1 MSNEPISE
9 TLGAST
15 AIVATPTTPSKGL
28 ALEGTRKTQTIR
40 VNDLQYSVDIPET
53 KDTPATTRAI
63 LRDVN
68 LTIPPSSL
76 TAVMGST
83 GAGKTT
89 MLNMLANRISPTSGT
104 IKLNGRDYATQGNSV
119 QQHLGYVMQDDKLS
133 ATDTVRESLM
143 FGARLLLPESTSVSE
158 CEARVQ
164 DIIDELGLQAVADQ
178 LIGAP
183 AAGGRGISGGERKRV
198 AIGLVLI
205 PDPDI
210 LLLDEP
216 TTGLDS
222 FTAESVTATLREL
235 AHAGRTV
242 ICTVHQPSSELF
254 KTFTDLLLMATGR
267 IVYFGK
273 AEDSMSYFDKKDYAV
288 PQYTNPPDYYM
299 KLLRT
304 GLTTEEKGS
313 LRNVQQG
320 HEVSERLAD
329 LWVEHSAAN
338 RSPTLLPAEEVED
351 DVEVENSYAVG
362 FGRQFRALMMR
373 NTNAISRNERLFKSR
388 VISSLMLGC
397 ITGVVF
403 FRQDDEPAGVRAKQ
417 GAIFYMLVNLA
428 MVSLHSVTHTF
439 ALELSLVM
447 REQQANMY
455 SISAYYWSKTVIE
468 IPFMVLFSGLYAT
481 SLYFIVGLRETAEA
495 FFSFLLMVVLLAFVG
510 QSFGMLISAA
520 APSLEMALVL
530 GPLVF
535 LPMSLASGFLTT
547 EMPVWLIWLEKVS
560 FVKWAFEGAV
570 YAELNGKTL
579 DCPENLTVPC
589 LATGDLVL
597 EDIDISDASV
607 WRSGVILISYYVIL
621 RILTWLVL
629 LKRVKAAGGVQQ

>member
-9 TLGAST
+9 TLGGST
-15 AIVATPTTPSKGL
+15 AIVMTPTTPSKGL
-28 ALEGTRKTQTIR
+28 ALEGTHKTQTIR
-40 VNDLQYSVDIPET
+40 VNDLQYSVEIPET
-53 KDTPATTRAI
+53 NGIPSYTREI

-68 LTIPPSSL
+68 LTIPSSSL

-119 QQHLGYVMQDDKLS
+119 QQRLGYVMQDDKLNP
-133 ATDTVRESLM
+133 TDTVREALM

-164 DIIDELGLQAVADQ
+164 DIIDELGLQEVADQ

-254 KTFTDLLLMATGR
+254 KTFTDLLLMSAGR

-273 AEDSMSYFDKKDYAV
+273 AEDSMSYFDKNEYAV

-320 HEVSERLAD
+320 HEVSERLAE

-338 RSPTLLPAEEVED
+338 RSPTLLPDEEVEED
-351 DVEVENSYAVG
+351 VDVESAYAVG
-362 FGRQFRALMMR
+362 FTRQFRELMLR
-373 NTNAISRNERLFKSR
+373 STNAIFRNPRLFKSR
-388 VISSLMLGC
+388 IISSILLGL
-397 ITGVVF
+397 IVGIIF

-417 GAIFYMLVNLA
+417 GAIFFMFVNLA
-428 MVSLHSVTHTF
+428 MTSLHAVTHTF

-447 REQQANMY
+447 REAQANMY
-455 SISAYYWSKTVIE
+455 SISAYYWSKTLIE
-468 IPFMVLFSGLYAT
+468 IPFMILFPLIYAT
-481 SLYFIVGLRETAEA
+481 TLYFLVGLRETADGY
-495 FFSFLLMVVLLAFVG
+495 FSVMLMVVLLGFVG

-547 EMPVWLIWLEKVS
+547 TMPVWLIWLEKVS
-560 FVKWAFEGAV
+560 FVKWAFEGAM
-570 YAELNGKTL
+570 YAEFNGRTL
-579 DCPENLTVPC
+579 DCPENLTEPC
-589 LATGDLVL
+589 LGTGDLIL
-597 EDIDISDASV
+597 DDLDISGASV
-607 WRSGVILISYYVIL
+607 WRSGVILISYYAIL

-629 LKRVKAAGGVQQ
+629 LRRVKAVGGIQQ